1 MSNTSINL
9 EKEKAV
15 VFRGGEDYGNKMVCW
30 LSKHAADLYPT

>member
-15 VFRGGEDYGNKMVCW
+15 GLVGLGRIVGIRWYAG
-30 LSKHAADLYPT
+30 